1 MPIFYNQATL
11 TYNNKTANSNV
22 VTGELL
28 EVLTITK
35 TALNS
40 NYEPGDNV
48 TYVINIVNSG
58 TAALTGLT
66 LKDDLGAY
74 TLDANTHVPLT

>member
-40 NYEPGDNV
+40 NYEP
-48 TYVINIVNSG
+48 
-58 TAALTGLT
+58 
-66 LKDDLGAY
+66 
-74 TLDANTHVPLT
+74 